1 MITLK
6 TILVVIGIFLLFV
19 AGVWG
24 YWARPVP
31 ADGKR
36 WFGIMPGWFGLALL
50 YLSQYVA

>member
-24 YWARPVP
+24 YWGSP
-31 ADGKR
+31 ADGRR
-36 WFGIMPGWFGLALL
+36 WLSVSPGWFGLFLL
-50 YLSQYVA
+50 AIAQYVS

>member
-24 YWARPVP
+24 YW
-31 ADGKR
+31 G
-36 WFGIMPGWFGLALL
+36 GALPMVGAG
-50 YLSQYVA
+50 SV